1 MRWCV
6 IRHPTLGMAVVA
18 ERSLIVH
25 KPRGW
30 VRVSEPVA
38 DRESLIVEQYADAP
52 DLDAEPEAPADSEPD
67 AGQDKPAAKS
77 AKAPA
82 GKRDN

>member
-6 IRHPTLGMAVVA
+6 IRHPDLGVAVVA
-18 ERSLIVH
+18 ERSLAVH

-30 VRVSEPVA
+30 VRVSEFAV
-38 DRESLIVEQYADAP
+38 DKDSLRPAEYADAS
-52 DLDAEPEAPADSEPD
+52 DLDAPPEAPADPDPD
-67 AGQDKPAAKS
+67 AGQEPPTAKT
-77 AKAPA
+77 KAPA

>member
-6 IRHPTLGMAVVA
+6 IRHPDLGVAVVA
-18 ERSLIVH
+18 ERSLAVH

-30 VRVSEPVA
+30 LRVSEAVA
-38 DRESLIVEQYADAP
+38 DKDSLRSADYADAP
-52 DLDAEPEAPADSEPD
+52 DLDAPPEVPADLEPD
-67 AGQDKPAAKS
+67 AGQEPPVVKT
-77 AKAPA
+77 KAPA